1 MTKKPTSPSL
11 PRRIIEYANTLAEG
25 TPITPASLL
34 HLGNRAA
41 VNQALTRLVR
51 RRKLERIYHGIYV
64 LRMQGRFGPYLPCSF
79 DVVRAL
85 AKMWGETIVPCGG
98 AAANWV
104 GLITQNVMREIYYT
118 SGPSRKLY
126 FGRHM
131 VELRRAPRW
140 QLVAPGRKAGDVIR
154 ALAWMGP
161 EEAPDALGKVIP
173 RFSQEDCDEL
183 AAARALLPIWLAE
196 IISQRI
202 ANGQIPLSATV
213 G

>member
-1 MTKKPTSPSL
+1 MTKKPASPSL
-11 PRRIIEYANTLAEG
+11 TRRIIEYAGTLAEG

-51 RRKLERIYHGIYV
+51 RGDLMRIYHGTYL
-64 LRMQGRFGPYLPCSF
+64 LRVQTRYGPCPPCSF
-79 DVVRAL
+79 KMIRLL

-104 GLITQNVMREIYYT
+104 GLITQNPMREIYYT
-118 SGPSRKLY
+118 SGPSRNLQ
-126 FGRHM
+126 FLHH
-131 VELRRAPRW
+131 VIELRRVPRW

-183 AAARALLPIWLAE
+183 VAARALLPTWLAE
-196 IISQRI
+196 IISKRI
-202 ANGQIPLSATV
+202 ANGQIPLSAAA
-213 G
+213 

>member
-1 MTKKPTSPSL
+1 
-11 PRRIIEYANTLAEG
+11 
-25 TPITPASLL
+25 
-34 HLGNRAA
+34 
-41 VNQALTRLVR
+41 
-51 RRKLERIYHGIYV
+51 
-64 LRMQGRFGPYLPCSF
+64 
-79 DVVRAL
+79 
-85 AKMWGETIVPCGG
+85 
-98 AAANWV
+98 
-104 GLITQNVMREIYYT
+104 MREIYYT

-202 ANGQIPLSATV
+202 ANGQIPLSAAV